1 MILWV
6 GLYKEKYMLKSLLN
20 LLNVSEDYIEH
31 MNKIDELI
39 DYVSNNYEVS
49 ECTIWNNR
57 L

>member
-1 MILWV
+1 
-6 GLYKEKYMLKSLLN
+6 MLKSLLN

-49 ECTIWNNR
+49 ECTI
-57 L
+57 